1 MSDSEGDRRSGKAGK
16 MQVELEDRRD
26 SRGLISEAGR
36 TTGSTGTTVIP
47 AVGSAD
53 SEASLAALDS
63 SGALASTAPWAPLA
77 ASASDLAS
85 DLGSDSGLASAS
97 TSAALSALS
106 APSGLSVPALSAR
119 GLTVTVKHRG
129 VVKTL
134 LDDVSFDVPE
144 QALVAVIGPSGSGKS
159 TLLRALT
166 GSRPADIGGVRYAGH
181 DLCAE
186 YPLLRHRI
194 GLVPQD
200 DVLHAQLTV
209 KAALRYAA
217 DLRFPQGTT
226 AEQRERRIDEVLTD
240 LRLTEFESH
249 KVATLSGGQR
259 KRVSVALELLTK
271 PSVLFLDEPTSGL
284 DPGMDRD
291 VMRMLRCL
299 TDEGRTVLVVTHS
312 VAELEA
318 CDLLLVMAPGGGVA
332 FYGPPREALAFFEC
346 ETWAD
351 VFHAFSCRK
360 DYDWAEA
367 YRASAYH
374 VLYSVEDRAEST
386 SASTSSSAS
395 SSTSS
400 SASAAVLPSPRS
412 SSEDSASA
420 APAPAASTSCTP
432 TQAASCYS
440 SPRAEQGWGSQL
452 LTLIRRY
459 VRVIASDRG
468 HLMLLAALP
477 MIMGVLSLAI
487 PASSGLAAAAGGER
501 NTDAPTVLLVL
512 AVGACLTGAANAV
525 RELIKERGIYDR
537 ERAAGLSRSA
547 YVMSK
552 AIVLGVITATQTIVL
567 SAICILPRRLPA
579 HGMIISGTP
588 VPELMIAAVLL
599 GVMSMLLG
607 LVVSAVV
614 RTTEKTMPLLVLI
627 TIVAVVFSG
636 SLFPL
641 FHSPA
646 LEELAWLSPSRW
658 AVAAEASTINLPGIM
673 GPPQGRTTTDPLW
686 QHTIAQWF
694 TDIGVLMALGVGF
707 LALVLR
713 LLRRHESSLL
723 RGC

>member
-1 MSDSEGDRRSGKAGK
+1 MALPAG
-16 MQVELEDRRD
+16 V
-26 SRGLISEAGR
+26 A
-36 TTGSTGTTVIP
+36 
-47 AVGSAD
+47 
-53 SEASLAALDS
+53 
-63 SGALASTAPWAPLA
+63 LA
-77 ASASDLAS
+77 ASMDAATETATAVPAAVQALAPATALAPTPASDPAPALAPI
-85 DLGSDSGLASAS
+85 
-97 TSAALSALS
+97 S
-106 APSGLSVPALSAR
+106 APDPVAARRPIAPVTPEAPAALSAR

-134 LDDVSFDVPE
+134 LDDVSFDVPD

-166 GSRPADIGGVRYAGH
+166 GSRPADSGEVRYAGRE
-181 DLCAE
+181 LCAE
-186 YPLLRHRI
+186 YSLLRHRI

-240 LRLTEFESH
+240 LRLTEFEGN

-312 VAELEA
+312 VAELQA

-332 FYGPPREALAFFEC
+332 YYGPPQEALAFFEC

-351 VFHAFSCRK
+351 VFHAFSCRRG
-360 DYDWAEA
+360 YDWAGA
-367 YRASAYH
+367 YRSSAYH
-374 VLYSVEDRAEST
+374 AKYSAE
-386 SASTSSSAS
+386 ASGATA
-395 SSTSS
+395 
-400 SASAAVLPSPRS
+400 LPSPRS
-412 SSEDSASA
+412 SSEDFGPGESRDSDAVSIMASGSSIMASGSALASGSVSVPVAPEAPAGQAALA
-420 APAPAASTSCTP
+420 APSPDSAPAASASAPVPVPGAGRATATADSC
-432 TQAASCYS
+432 AS
-440 SPRAEQGWGSQL
+440 SPPPPPHRGPEPL
-452 LTLIRRY
+452 PLPHPHL
-459 VRVIASDRG
+459 RVIAADRG
-468 HLMLLAALP
+468 HLWLLAALP
-477 MIMGVLSLAI
+477 MIMGLLSLAI
-487 PASSGLAAAAGGER
+487 PASSGLAAASGGDR

-552 AIVLGVITATQTIVL
+552 AIVLGVITAAQTIVL
-567 SAICILPRRLPA
+567 SAICLLPRRLPA
-579 HGMIISGTP
+579 HGLIISGSA
-588 VPELMIAAVLL
+588 VPELMLAAVLL
-599 GVMSMLLG
+599 GVTSMLLG

-627 TIVAVVFSG
+627 TIVEVVFCG

-641 FHSPA
+641 FHSLA
-646 LEELAWLSPSRW
+646 LEQLAWLSPSRW
-658 AVAAEASTINLPGIM
+658 AVAAEAATINLPGIM

-686 QHTIAQWF
+686 QHSVLQWSA
-694 TDIGVLMALGVGF
+694 DIGMLVVLGAAC

>member
-1 MSDSEGDRRSGKAGK
+1 
-16 MQVELEDRRD
+16 MQLELEDRR
-26 SRGLISEAGR
+26 EAG
-36 TTGSTGTTVIP
+36 GSTGARTM
-47 AVGSAD
+47 
-53 SEASLAALDS
+53 
-63 SGALASTAPWAPLA
+63 
-77 ASASDLAS
+77 
-85 DLGSDSGLASAS
+85 
-97 TSAALSALS
+97 ALSS
-106 APSGLSVPALSAR
+106 PSVTPSRRPIAPVTPETPAALSAR

-166 GSRPADIGGVRYAGH
+166 GSRPADSGGVSYAGH
-181 DLCAE
+181 NLCAE
-186 YPLLRHRI
+186 YSVLRHRI

-217 DLRFPQGTT
+217 DLRFPRGTT

-240 LRLTEFESH
+240 LRLTEFEGN

-312 VAELEA
+312 VAELQA

-332 FYGPPREALAFFEC
+332 YYGPPKEALPFFRC

-351 VFHAFSCRK
+351 LFYAFSCRR

-367 YRASAYH
+367 YRSSEYH
-374 VLYSVEDRAEST
+374 VKYSAE
-386 SASTSSSAS
+386 SSSA
-395 SSTSS
+395 T
-400 SASAAVLPSPRS
+400 ALPSPLPTPRS
-412 SSEDSASA
+412 SSEDFGPAEFRERDVESPALSAA
-420 APAPAASTSCTP
+420 APAKVAPPSY
-432 TQAASCYS
+432 YS

-452 LTLIRRY
+452 RTLIRRY
-459 VRVIASDRG
+459 LRVIASDRG
-468 HLMLLAALP
+468 HLFLLAALP

-487 PASSGLAAAAGGER
+487 PASSGLAAASGGDK
-501 NTDAPTVLLVL
+501 NSDAPTVLLVL

-567 SAICILPRRLPA
+567 SAICLLPRQLPA
-579 HGMIISGTP
+579 HGLLISATA
-588 VPELMIAAVLL
+588 VPELMLAAVLL
-599 GVMSMLLG
+599 GVTSMLLG
-607 LVVSAVV
+607 LVVSAIV

-627 TIVAVVFSG
+627 TIVEVVFCG

-641 FHSPA
+641 FHSLG
-646 LEELAWLSPSRW
+646 LEQLAWLSPSRW

-673 GPPQGRTTTDPLW
+673 GPPQGRETTDPLW
-686 QHTIAQWF
+686 QHSIAQWSV
-694 TDIGVLMALGVGF
+694 DIGMLVVLGAAC

>member
-1 MSDSEGDRRSGKAGK
+1 MTVAT
-16 MQVELEDRRD
+16 ED
-26 SRGLISEAGR
+26 
-36 TTGSTGTTVIP
+36 TGTDTGTCIP
-47 AVGSAD
+47 DVAVA
-53 SEASLAALDS
+53 
-63 SGALASTAPWAPLA
+63 
-77 ASASDLAS
+77 
-85 DLGSDSGLASAS
+85 
-97 TSAALSALS
+97 
-106 APSGLSVPALSAR
+106 
-119 GLTVTVKHRG
+119 
-129 VVKTL
+129 
-134 LDDVSFDVPE
+134 DDVGFDVPE

-166 GSRPADIGGVRYAGH
+166 GSRPADSGSVRYAGH
-181 DLCAE
+181 ELCAE
-186 YPLLRHRI
+186 YAVLRHRI

-217 DLRFPQGTT
+217 ALRFPQGTT

-240 LRLTEFESH
+240 LRLTEFEGN

-312 VAELEA
+312 VAELQA

-332 FYGPPREALAFFEC
+332 YYGPPQEALAFFEC

-351 VFHAFSCRK
+351 VFLAFSCRRG
-360 DYDWAEA
+360 YDWAGA
-367 YRASAYH
+367 YRSSEYH
-374 VLYSVEDRAEST
+374 LIYSAESSGT
-386 SASTSSSAS
+386 ESSGAP
-395 SSTSS
+395 TF
-400 SASAAVLPSPRS
+400 PSPRS
-412 SSEDSASA
+412 STEDFGPGESRDSD
-420 APAPAASTSCTP
+420 AASTAAATSTSTP
-432 TQAASCYS
+432 VPSKAAVAPSSCYS
-440 SPRAEQGWGSQL
+440 SPRASQSWASQL
-452 LTLIRRY
+452 RTLIRRY
-459 VRVIASDRG
+459 LAVISADRG

-487 PASSGLAAAAGGER
+487 PASSGLAAASGGDK

-525 RELIKERGIYDR
+525 RELIKERGVYDR

-552 AIVLGVITATQTIVL
+552 AIVLGVITAAQTIVL
-567 SAICILPRRLPA
+567 SAICLLPRRLPA
-579 HGMIISGTP
+579 HGLLISGTA
-588 VPELMIAAVLL
+588 VPELMLAAVLL
-599 GVMSMLLG
+599 GVTSMLLG

-627 TIVAVVFSG
+627 TIVEVVFCG

-646 LEELAWLSPSRW
+646 LEQLAWLSPSRW
-658 AVAAEASTINLPGIM
+658 AVAAEAATINLPNIM

-686 QHTIAQWF
+686 QHSILQWSA
-694 TDIGVLMALGVGF
+694 DIGMLVVLGAAC

>member
-1 MSDSEGDRRSGKAGK
+1 PES
-16 MQVELEDRRD
+16 
-26 SRGLISEAGR
+26 
-36 TTGSTGTTVIP
+36 P
-47 AVGSAD
+47 A
-53 SEASLAALDS
+53 
-63 SGALASTAPWAPLA
+63 
-77 ASASDLAS
+77 
-85 DLGSDSGLASAS
+85 
-97 TSAALSALS
+97 
-106 APSGLSVPALSAR
+106 ALSAR

-134 LDDVSFDVPE
+134 LDDVGFDVPA
-144 QALVAVIGPSGSGKS
+144 QALVAVVGPSGSGKS
-159 TLLRALT
+159 TLLRALV
-166 GSRPADIGGVRYAGH
+166 GSRPADSGEVRYAGR

-186 YPLLRHRI
+186 YSELRHRI

-209 KAALRYAA
+209 KAALRYSA
-217 DLRFPQGTT
+217 DLRFPAGTT

-240 LRLTEFESH
+240 LRLTEFESN

-312 VAELEA
+312 VAELQA

-332 FYGPPREALAFFEC
+332 YYGPPQEALAFFEC

-351 VFHAFSCRK
+351 VFHAFSCRR
-360 DYDWAEA
+360 DNYDWAAA
-367 YRASAYH
+367 YRSSAY
-374 VLYSVEDRAEST
+374 YPKYCAEAFGEAT
-386 SASTSSSAS
+386 IPRPR
-395 SSTSS
+395 SSTEDLGPGVGPAEAG
-400 SASAAVLPSPRS
+400 SASAEAVTAAAVAPKKPQPKPQPQPHTQTQTQPHTQTPR
-412 SSEDSASA
+412 
-420 APAPAASTSCTP
+420 
-432 TQAASCYS
+432 Q
-440 SPRAEQGWGSQL
+440 PRAEQSWGSQL
-452 LTLIRRY
+452 RTLIRRY
-459 VRVIASDRG
+459 LAVIAADRG
-468 HLMLLAALP
+468 HLMLLATLP

-487 PASSGLAAAAGGER
+487 PASSGLAAASGGDT

-567 SAICILPRRLPA
+567 SAVCLLPRKLPA
-579 HGMIISGTP
+579 HGLLISGTA
-588 VPELMIAAVLL
+588 VPELMLAAVLL
-599 GVMSMLLG
+599 GVTSMLLG
-607 LVVSAVV
+607 LVVSAIV

-627 TIVAVVFSG
+627 TIVEVVFCG

-641 FHSPA
+641 FNSVG
-646 LEELAWLSPSRW
+646 LEQLAWLSPSRW
-658 AVAAEASTINLPGIM
+658 AVAAEAATINLPGIM

-686 QHTIAQWF
+686 QHSILQWGA
-694 TDIGVLMALGVGF
+694 DIGMLVVLGAACLV
-707 LALVLR
+707 LVLR

>member
-1 MSDSEGDRRSGKAGK
+1 
-16 MQVELEDRRD
+16 MQVELEDRPEAA
-26 SRGLISEAGR
+26 STTSTAVTPVPALTLTATEVGVEAG
-36 TTGSTGTTVIP
+36 TAMALP
-47 AVGSAD
+47 AGVA
-53 SEASLAALDS
+53 
-63 SGALASTAPWAPLA
+63 LA
-77 ASASDLAS
+77 ASMAAATETATAVPVAAAPAPTPAPAPVAVRPPIAPVAP
-85 DLGSDSGLASAS
+85 G
-97 TSAALSALS
+97 TPAALST
-106 APSGLSVPALSAR
+106 R

-134 LDDVSFDVPE
+134 LDDVGFDVPE

-166 GSRPADIGGVRYAGH
+166 GSRPADSGSVRYAGH
-181 DLCAE
+181 ELCAE
-186 YPLLRHRI
+186 YSVLRHRI

-217 DLRFPQGTT
+217 ALRFPQGTT

-240 LRLTEFESH
+240 LRLTEFEGN

-312 VAELEA
+312 VAELQA

-332 FYGPPREALAFFEC
+332 YYGPPQEALAFFEC

-351 VFHAFSCRK
+351 VFLAFSCRRG
-360 DYDWAEA
+360 YDWAGA
-367 YRASAYH
+367 YRSSEYH
-374 VLYSVEDRAEST
+374 LKYSAES
-386 SASTSSSAS
+386 SGAESSGA
-395 SSTSS
+395 TT
-400 SASAAVLPSPRS
+400 LPSPRS
-412 SSEDSASA
+412 SSEDFGPGESRDSD
-420 APAPAASTSCTP
+420 AASTKASTEASTP
-432 TQAASCYS
+432 VPSKAAVAPSSCYS
-440 SPRAEQGWGSQL
+440 SPRASQSWGSQL
-452 LTLIRRY
+452 RTLIRRY
-459 VRVIASDRG
+459 LAVISADRG

-487 PASSGLAAAAGGER
+487 PASSGLAAASGGDK

-525 RELIKERGIYDR
+525 RELIKERGVYDR

-552 AIVLGVITATQTIVL
+552 AIVLGVITAAQTIVL
-567 SAICILPRRLPA
+567 SAVCLLPRRLPA
-579 HGMIISGTP
+579 HGLLISGTA
-588 VPELMIAAVLL
+588 VPELMLAAVLL
-599 GVMSMLLG
+599 GVTSMLLG

-627 TIVAVVFSG
+627 TIVEVVFCG

-646 LEELAWLSPSRW
+646 LEQLAWLSPSRW
-658 AVAAEASTINLPGIM
+658 AVAAEAATINLPNIM

-686 QHTIAQWF
+686 QHSVLQWSA
-694 TDIGVLMALGVGF
+694 DIGMLVVLGAAC

>member
-1 MSDSEGDRRSGKAGK
+1 
-16 MQVELEDRRD
+16 MQVELEDRP
-26 SRGLISEAGR
+26 EAAR
-36 TTGSTGTTVIP
+36 TTSTAVTPVPALTLTATEVAVEVGTTMALP
-47 AVGSAD
+47 AGVA
-53 SEASLAALDS
+53 
-63 SGALASTAPWAPLA
+63 LA
-77 ASASDLAS
+77 ASMAAATETATAVPVAAAPAPTPAPVAVRPPIAPVAP
-85 DLGSDSGLASAS
+85 G
-97 TSAALSALS
+97 TPAALST
-106 APSGLSVPALSAR
+106 R

-134 LDDVSFDVPE
+134 LDDVGFDVPE

-166 GSRPADIGGVRYAGH
+166 GSRPADSGSVRYAGH
-181 DLCAE
+181 ELCAE
-186 YPLLRHRI
+186 YSVLRHRI

-217 DLRFPQGTT
+217 ALRFPQGTT

-240 LRLTEFESH
+240 LRLTEFEGN

-312 VAELEA
+312 VAELQA

-332 FYGPPREALAFFEC
+332 YYGPPQEALAFFEC

-351 VFHAFSCRK
+351 VFLAFSCRRG
-360 DYDWAEA
+360 YDWAGA
-367 YRASAYH
+367 YRSSEYH
-374 VLYSVEDRAEST
+374 LTYCAESPGAT
-386 SASTSSSAS
+386 T
-395 SSTSS
+395 
-400 SASAAVLPSPRS
+400 LPSPRS
-412 SSEDSASA
+412 SSEDFGPGESRDSDAASTITATGAAPTATLTATPTATPAPSAAAPDSSAA
-420 APAPAASTSCTP
+420 APAKAAVAPS
-432 TQAASCYS
+432 SCYS
-440 SPRAEQGWGSQL
+440 SPRASQSWGSQL
-452 LTLIRRY
+452 RTLIRRY
-459 VRVIASDRG
+459 LAVISADRG

-487 PASSGLAAAAGGER
+487 PASSGLAAASGGDK

-525 RELIKERGIYDR
+525 RELIKERGVYDR

-567 SAICILPRRLPA
+567 SAVCLLPRRLPA
-579 HGMIISGTP
+579 HGLLISGTA
-588 VPELMIAAVLL
+588 VPELMLAAVLL
-599 GVMSMLLG
+599 GVTSMLLG

-627 TIVAVVFSG
+627 TIVEVVFCG

-646 LEELAWLSPSRW
+646 LEQLAWLSPSRW
-658 AVAAEASTINLPGIM
+658 AVAAEAATINLPTIM

-686 QHTIAQWF
+686 QHSVLQWSA
-694 TDIGVLMALGVGF
+694 DIGMLVVLGAAC